1 MSVRPESIATA
12 ELQEDY
18 VRVRQQSCALCD
30 PLSVEDYVIQP
41 VPDASPPK
49 WHLAH
54 ATWFFETFIL
64 RPNQPDYREF
74 DPTFNYLFN
83 SYYAAVAPHQR
94 T

>member
-1 MSVRPESIATA
+1 MQGDAVSVRPESIATA

-18 VRVRQQSCALCD
+18 VRVRRQSCELCD

-54 ATWFFETFIL
+54 ATWFFETFL
-64 RPNQPDYREF
+64 LKVHLPGYQVFHPQF
-74 DPTFNYLFN
+74 DVLFN
-83 SYYAAVAPHQR
+83 
-94 T
+94 